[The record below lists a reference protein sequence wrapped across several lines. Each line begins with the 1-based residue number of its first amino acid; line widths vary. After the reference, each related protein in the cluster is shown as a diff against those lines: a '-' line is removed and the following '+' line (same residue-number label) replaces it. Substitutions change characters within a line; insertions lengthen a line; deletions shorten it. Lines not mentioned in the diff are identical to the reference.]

1 MAARR
6 KKIGIALGS
15 GGAWGWAHIGV
26 LDALAELG
34 IVPDAVA
41 GTSMGAVVGA
51 AYASGRLDQ
60 LREAAL
66 ALGWRD
72 VVGMIDVKLATGGLV
87 DGARIEA
94 FLTRLGISGAVE
106 ACPRPFGTVGTDLAG
121 GEEVWLREG
130 PIEKAVRGSIGIPG
144 IFTPMRHGE
153 GWLVDGGVINPIPV
167 SLCRAL
173 GADIV
178 IAVDVTQHLTGK
190 RFLERGG
197 FDSLPSTKDL
207 TQRLAERIPV
217 ALRAPLSPL
226 LTRLMRATPSAPSY
240 FAVITDSLQIVY
252 RQMIKTRL
260 ATDPPD
266 ILLHADLGTVQAME
280 FYRAE
285 EAIAAGRAC
294 VAAAK
299 DALARIA
306 RA

>member
-1 MAARR
+1 MAR
-6 KKIGIALGS
+6 KKFGLALGS

-26 LDALAELG
+26 IDALAEMG
-34 IVPDAVA
+34 IVPDIVA

-51 AYASGRLDQ
+51 AYASGRLDN

-87 DGARIEA
+87 DGVKIEA
-94 FLTRLGISGAVE
+94 FLTRLGITGPVE

-153 GWLVDGGVINPIPV
+153 GWLVDGGVVNPIPV

-173 GADIV
+173 GADTV
-178 IAVDVTQHLTGK
+178 IAVDVTQHMTVK
-190 RFLERGG
+190 RFLPRAGV
-197 FDSLPSTKDL
+197 DSLPSTKDL
-207 TQRLAERIPV
+207 TNRLAERIPL

-226 LTRLMRATPSAPSY
+226 LTRLMRTTPSAPSY
-240 FAVITDSLQIVY
+240 FSVITDSLQIVY
-252 RQMIKTRL
+252 RQMIKTQL
-260 ATDPPD
+260 AKDPPD
-266 ILLHADLGTVQAME
+266 LLLHADLGPVQAME
-280 FYRAE
+280 FYRAK
-285 EAIAAGRAC
+285 EAIDAGRAC
-294 VAAAK
+294 AEAARDK
-299 DALARIA
+299 LLRL
-306 RA
+306 RPR